1 LIFKDTFKENIIL
14 FRNLRQGKIIMYNR
28 DYLSHSD
35 TSNDNTYNKET
46 YSPRGNVGTKSE
58 LITFLKST
66 YQLFASS
73 LLAATAGAYIGLDMV
88 STIASWYWGL
98 VILEFVFLF
107 ALYAVKNKPGINLAV
122 LFGFTFLSGL
132 TITPLLSSIFMM
144 PGGASIVAQ
153 AFLMTSVAFGGIS
166 MFAMTTKRDFS
177 GMGKMLFIAV
187 IILIVGG
194 VSNIFFQSPVLQLAI
209 AGVSALVFSAFILY
223 DTQQIIKGGF
233 STPIEAAIALYIDFL
248 NLFISLLQILAA
260 FNGRDE

>member
-1 LIFKDTFKENIIL
+1 
-14 FRNLRQGKIIMYNR
+14 MYNR
-28 DYLSHSD
+28 DYLSNK
-35 TSNDNTYNKET
+35 NDET
-46 YSPRGNVGTKSE
+46 YTNNNEAYTSSSSHSVGTRSD
-58 LITFLKST
+58 LMAFLKST

-88 STIASWYWGL
+88 STISSWYWGL

-107 ALYAVKNKPGINLAV
+107 GLYAVKDKPGINLAV

-132 TITPLLSSIFMM
+132 TITPLLASVFMM

-177 GMGKMLFIAV
+177 SMGQMLFIAV
-187 IILIVGG
+187 IILIVGSL
-194 VSNIFFQSPVLQLAI
+194 SNIFFQSPILQLAI
-209 AGVSALVFSAFILY
+209 AGMGALVFSAFILY

-260 FNGRDE
+260 FNRSDD